1 MLQWRFLWQVWGLL
15 GLTLIISTVLISI
28 LVADQVHRDTV
39 DRVEQ
44 SLLDQARALEVTAAT
59 IIDTK
64 QVLEPGRLTKI
75 LPGVTSRV
83 TIIADDGAV
92 LGDNLRHPKEMD
104 NHASRE
110 EVIASNHGDMTYGT
124 ASRFSDTL
132 QLPMYYLALPVKTG
146 AANQGYLRV
155 AVPLEFV
162 DDQIRSLR
170 LRLISGAAII
180 GVVVLFAGYFLALR
194 VTIPVT
200 EITNLSRNIA
210 QGEYHLRVPE
220 TRIDELGALARAI
233 NELAF
238 NVEQTI
244 DEVTISRNRLAAV
257 LAGLTEGVVAVDAE
271 QNFLHIN
278 QSALSMLGI
287 STADTVGRKFDE
299 TPVIKEVKFLV
310 SSCISEQTHGVVTV
324 TDGALIIEC
333 SCRWMDESGGAEVT
347 GAIMVLEDIT
357 KSSRLEEFRSD
368 FVANASHELKTPISA
383 IRGLVETI
391 IDDPNMSKDVYDRF
405 MGRVRA
411 QALRLDVIVQD
422 LLQLSRFDS
431 TERKKELASVSLI
444 SVMRQVHQA
453 KLMDAADAKVDLTLD
468 IQNDGLDVA
477 GEIEALNQ
485 MITNLVDNALKYTD
499 EDGTVVM
506 RISQMGAMAKVEVID
521 NGIGISREDSERI
534 FERFYRVD
542 RARSRA
548 LGGTGLGLAIV
559 KHIAQSHMGS
569 VAVDSNLGKGSTF
582 TVQIPMTDSVV

>member
-59 IIDTK
+59 IIDTN
-64 QVLEPGRLTKI
+64 QVIEPGRLTEI

-83 TIIADDGAV
+83 TIIADDGVV
-92 LGDNLRHPKEMD
+92 LGDNLRHPEEMD

-110 EVIASNHGDMTYGT
+110 EVIASNQGDMTYGT

-146 AANQGYLRV
+146 AANHGYLRV

-170 LRLISGAAII
+170 LRLISGAATI

-220 TRIDELGALARAI
+220 TRIDELGALAKAI

-287 STADTVGRKFDE
+287 SAADTVGRKFDE
-299 TPVIKEVKFLV
+299 TPVFKEVKFLV
-310 SSCISEQTHGVVTV
+310 SSCISEQTDGVVTV

-391 IDDPNMSKDVYDRF
+391 IDDPNMSQDVFDRF
-405 MGRVRA
+405 MERVRA

-431 TERKKELASVSLI
+431 TERKKELASVSLT

-506 RISQMGAMAKVEVID
+506 RISQMGAMAKIDVID